1 MTQPVIDQEAPY
13 GRRLDGTPRKRAGRP
28 PGSKNR
34 MARAPRATSG
44 TAVGES
50 PYSRAVVTEHGD
62 QEHEP
67 AAAVPEGSADGAGL
81 AHDPLS
87 AIGDG
92 LSAAASS
99 SARGGSRGARVTVA
113 VKKDVTAK
121 VAFMLGLPA
130 GMWKMADEHC
140 GTVAVE
146 SVPGVAETLGEI
158 ICDSPDLVK
167 WFTSG
172 GNYVRYLELVTR
184 LQALA
189 VAVYQH
195 HIAHSIPE
203 AGAHDPATWFD
214 PRRFPAVVPTS
225 AAG

>member
-13 GRRLDGTPRKRAGRP
+13 GRKLDGTPRKRAGRP

-34 MARAPRATSG
+34 NPRGPRATSG

-50 PYSRAVVTEHGD
+50 PYSRAVVTEHDED
-62 QEHEP
+62 QEP
-67 AAAVPEGSADGAGL
+67 AAAASVPEGSADEGGL
-81 AHDPLS
+81 SRDPLS

-99 SARGGSRGARVTVA
+99 SARGGQRGARVTVA

-130 GMWKMADEHC
+130 GMWKMADQHC

-172 GNYVRYLELVTR
+172 GNYIRYLELVTR

-195 HIAHSIPE
+195 HIAHSVPE
-203 AGAHDPATWFD
+203 AGAHDATWFD
-214 PRRFPAVVPTS
+214 PRRFPAVVPTP